1 MLLRFGCVCLI
12 PTLAVCL
19 VARTAAQT
27 EFDVLLKRGVTL
39 SQQADYAG
47 AIPVLQQARKLA
59 PRHYLTNLF
68 LGVDLLRSGRPAEAI
83 DPLQVAAEVNP
94 NDATATGYIGE
105 VQTALGDFARASESF
120 QAAVSRAPHSEE
132 TLLGW
137 ADFGLERFR
146 ALGTWLRGTEKGT
159 AIVRRVEAE
168 GMEDGTKAREN
179 LLRQSA
185 AKNPQQPGIWG
196 ELGVA
201 QVQLGLRPEAEESLK
216 IARERQ
222 PTASATWQLQA
233 LMEAAAGNWPE
244 AEGRLRAVG
253 ERSPAALQGALAA
266 WPRSLLPGQYQNG
279 SLWQCIRERSANCAA
294 AASLAEASRAQSA
307 EQLFAEERWE
317 QLAAG
322 PPPPPNQTAA
332 WFRRGVALGEI
343 GDCPQAIPALER
355 GLKDG
360 AATAGFWLEICYG
373 AEVER
378 AAAQLK
384 SQGDEAAIHRLR
396 GDMLLRMKDDAAAA
410 VAEYAEARR
419 LRPKDTDLSER
430 LAQAYFALGDMDRA
444 KQAANDALAD
454 DPHRILALRRL
465 ALIAMSE
472 RHYPEAL
479 VVLKKMVAMDPTNAW
494 ARVQMGTAYAQSGR
508 PEEAVRYLQP
518 ALAAGYPDEKG
529 ALHAVLAGALRKQGR
544 LEEAKAAAAE
554 ASRLADSFQAQ
565 GKKSPDDHQ

>member
-1 MLLRFGCVCLI
+1 ML
-12 PTLAVCL
+12 AACL
-19 VARTAAQT
+19 VARTATQT
-27 EFDVLLKRGVTL
+27 DFEVLVKKGVTL
-39 SQQADYAG
+39 SQQADYPG
-47 AIPVLQQARKLA
+47 AIPVLEQARRLA

-83 DPLQVAAEVNP
+83 DPLQVAARENP
-94 NDATATGYIGE
+94 NDATAMGYLGE
-105 VQTALGDFARASESF
+105 AQTALGDFASATESF

-132 TLLGW
+132 TLLEW

-146 ALGTWLRGTEKGT
+146 ALGTWLRGTEKGS
-159 AIVRRVEAE
+159 AVVRRVEAE
-168 GMEDGTKAREN
+168 AMEDGTKARED

-185 AKNPQQPGIWG
+185 AKDPEQPGIWG

-201 QVQLGLRPEAEESLK
+201 QAQLGLRSEAGESLK
-216 IARERQ
+216 LARAQQ
-222 PTASATWQLQA
+222 PRASATWQLEA

-244 AEGRLRAVG
+244 AEARLRALG
-253 ERSPAALQGALAA
+253 DRSPAALQGALAA
-266 WPRSLLPGQYQNG
+266 WPRTLSPDHYADG
-279 SLWQCIRERSANCAA
+279 SFWQCVRERSPKCVAA
-294 AASLAEASRAQSA
+294 APPPKAGMGETA

-317 QLAAG
+317 QLAAA
-322 PPPPPNQTAA
+322 PPPAPDETAA

-343 GDCPQAIPALER
+343 GDCPQALPALER

-360 AATAGFWLEICYG
+360 AETAGFWLEICYG
-373 AEVER
+373 AEVDR

-384 SQGDEAAIHRLR
+384 SQGDEAAIHELR

-419 LRPKDTDLSER
+419 LRPKDPDLSER

-444 KQAANDALAD
+444 KQAANDALKD

-479 VVLKKMVAMDPTNAW
+479 AVLKKMVAMDPTNAW

-518 ALAAGYPDEKG
+518 ALAAGYSDEKG
-529 ALHAVLAGALRKQGR
+529 ALHAVLAGALRKLGR
-544 LEEAKAAAAE
+544 VEEAKAAAAE

>member
-1 MLLRFGCVCLI
+1 MLLRFGGICLI
-12 PTLAVCL
+12 PMLAGCL
-19 VARTAAQT
+19 LAQT
-27 EFDVLLKRGVTL
+27 AMQTDFEVLLKKGVTL

-47 AIPVLQQARKLA
+47 AIPALEQARKLA
-59 PRHYLTNLF
+59 PRHYLANLF
-68 LGVDLLRSGRPAEAI
+68 LGVDLLRSGRPIEAI
-83 DPLQVAAEVNP
+83 DPLQVAAAVNP
-94 NDATATGYIGE
+94 NDAAAMGYLGE
-105 VQTALGDFARASESF
+105 AQTALGDFARAAESF

-146 ALGTWLRGTEKGT
+146 ALATWLRATEKSTGV
-159 AIVRRVEAE
+159 VRRVEAE

-185 AKNPQQPGIWG
+185 AKDPEQPGIWG

-201 QVQLGLRPEAEESLK
+201 QVQLGWRSDAEESLK
-216 IARERQ
+216 TARERQ

-233 LMEAAAGNWPE
+233 LMEAAAGNWRE
-244 AEGRLRAVG
+244 AEAWLRAVG

-266 WPRSLLPGQYQNG
+266 WPRRLLPDHEADG
-279 SLWQCIRERSANCAA
+279 SLWQCVRERSTNCAA
-294 AASLAEASRAQSA
+294 VASLTKASRAQSA
-307 EQLFAEERWE
+307 GQLFAEERWE
-317 QLAAG
+317 QLAAAD
-322 PPPPPNQTAA
+322 PPAADQTAA
-332 WFRRGVALGEI
+332 WFRRGVALAQI

-360 AATAGFWLEICYG
+360 AETAGFWLEICYG
-373 AEVER
+373 AEVDR
-378 AAAQLK
+378 AAVQLK

-410 VAEYAEARR
+410 VAEYTAARR
-419 LRPKDTDLSER
+419 LRPKDPNLSEK
-430 LAQAYFALGDMDRA
+430 LAQAYFTLGDMDRA
-444 KQAANDALAD
+444 RQAANDALAD

-472 RHYPEAL
+472 REYPEAL
-479 VVLKKMVAMDPTNAW
+479 VVLKKMVAMDPANAW
-494 ARVQMGTAYAQSGR
+494 TRVQMGTAYAQSGR

-529 ALHAVLAGALRKQGR
+529 ALHAVLAGALRKLGR
-544 LEEAKAAAAE
+544 VDEAKAAAAE
-554 ASRLADSFQAQ
+554 ASRLADSFQAR
-565 GKKSPDDHQ
+565 GRKSSDDHQ